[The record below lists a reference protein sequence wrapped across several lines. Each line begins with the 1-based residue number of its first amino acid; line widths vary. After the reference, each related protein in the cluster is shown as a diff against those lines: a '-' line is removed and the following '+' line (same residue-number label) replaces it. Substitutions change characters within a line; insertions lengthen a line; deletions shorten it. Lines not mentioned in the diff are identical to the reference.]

1 MSRLVISYR
10 REDSAAYA
18 GRLSDHLVED
28 LGDDVVFLDIDDIPP
43 GSDFVEVIESALSEA
58 DVLLALI
65 GPRWITAENS
75 HGRRR
80 LEDPMDYVRLEVG
93 TALRRDI
100 RVIPI
105 LVGGS
110 DMPTQDQLPPDLEG
124 LVRRNAFEISDSRF
138 SCGRC
143 SAYCSFGEGI
153 HN

>member
-1 MSRLVISYR
+1 M
-10 REDSAAYA
+10 
-18 GRLSDHLVED
+18 
-28 LGDDVVFLDIDDIPP
+28 VFLDIDDIPP

-138 SCGRC
+138 HADVVRLIAVLAKASTTK
-143 SAYCSFGEGI
+143 
-153 HN
+153 